1 MDRFAQV
8 LPVTLVHEGGWS
20 NHPADPGG
28 ATMRGVI
35 QRVYDGYRDGRRL
48 PRQSVR
54 LISNQELVEIYRFNY
69 WNLVR
74 GDELPAG
81 VDLAVFDFGVNSGP
95 GTAVKHLQRVLGIP
109 ADGHPGALTLAE
121 CRRRDPVAVI
131 RGLMASRRAFLRSL
145 RTFRV
150 FGVGWM
156 RRCDAIEQ
164 AALAAVGHAAPAP
177 IAAGPSVLP
186 DADAQSESQGRAPAE
201 VATPPM
207 GTEPAL
213 AGGGVY
219 SLANAAPNIVARAAD
234 SGGSPRALLLAL
246 LSEPLFWAGMVTL
259 WGALAVW
266 IYRRRHAA

>member
-20 NHPADPGG
+20 NHKKDPGG
-28 ATMRGVI
+28 ATMKGVT
-35 QRVYDGYRDGRRL
+35 QRVYDGYRDGRGM

-54 LISNQELVEIYRFNY
+54 YISNAELVEIYRFNY
-69 WNLVR
+69 WNMVR
-74 GDELPAG
+74 GDELPVG

-95 GTAVKHLQRVLGIP
+95 GTAIEFLQRVLGIRQD
-109 ADGHPGALTLAE
+109 AHPGAVTLAE
-121 CRRRDPVAVI
+121 ASRRDPVALI
-131 RGLMASRRAFLRSL
+131 HSYMDARRAFLRSL
-145 RTFRV
+145 PTFPW

-156 RRCDAIEQ
+156 NRCDAIER
-164 AALAAVGHAAPAP
+164 AALAAVGHVAPGPVAAA
-177 IAAGPSVLP
+177 PSVLP
-186 DADAQSESQGRAPAE
+186 DADAQSESQGRAYAE
-201 VATPPM
+201 APTPPM

-219 SLANAAPNIVARAAD
+219 SLANAAPNVVARAAET
-234 SGGSPRALLLAL
+234 GGSPRALLLAL

-259 WGALAVW
+259 WGAIAVW